1 MHSTILN
8 STNMTT
14 RSLNNKLRTCLI
26 DLKLSKKTPPN
37 RAISCI
43 LCQTPICE
51 DTCPTHVCMCPI
63 HRAPAKHMSDTCPRR
78 VPRKRGLH
86 PIKTCF
92 PFHLSS
98 FHRLE
103 MSDILECSWGLLCS
117 VRRDSKCCANGLVH
131 QSSFFFVQHSIVF
144 FISQKSWLNHKGQ
157 LEKVKGEGRMPP
169 LMLSPSIYFLQ
180 GLLVLH
186 LPEVGLQ

>member
-43 LCQTPICE
+43 LCQIPICE

-78 VPRKRGLH
+78 VLRKRGLH

-117 VRRDSKCCANGLVH
+117 IRRDSKCCANGLVH
-131 QSSFFFVQHSIVF
+131 QSSFFSYSIPLSSSF
-144 FISQKSWLNHKGQ
+144 HRNHGSIIKGTWKKLKERDECPHWCCPPPFISFR
-157 LEKVKGEGRMPP
+157 VC
-169 LMLSPSIYFLQ
+169 
-180 GLLVLH
+180 
-186 LPEVGLQ
+186 

>member
-1 MHSTILN
+1 MHSTILD

-37 RAISCI
+37 RAMSCI
-43 LCQTPICE
+43 LCQTPISE

-63 HRAPAKHMSDTCPRR
+63 HRAPAKHMSDTCPRC
-78 VPRKRGLH
+78 VPRKRSLH

-98 FHRLE
+98 FHSTGWRCQIFWSAAEGYCVVLE
-103 MSDILECSWGLLCS
+103 GIPSAVQMDLSTNLHFFSYSIPFS
-117 VRRDSKCCANGLVH
+117 
-131 QSSFFFVQHSIVF
+131 SSFHRNMAQS
-144 FISQKSWLNHKGQ
+144 
-157 LEKVKGEGRMPP
+157 
-169 LMLSPSIYFLQ
+169 
-180 GLLVLH
+180 
-186 LPEVGLQ
+186 